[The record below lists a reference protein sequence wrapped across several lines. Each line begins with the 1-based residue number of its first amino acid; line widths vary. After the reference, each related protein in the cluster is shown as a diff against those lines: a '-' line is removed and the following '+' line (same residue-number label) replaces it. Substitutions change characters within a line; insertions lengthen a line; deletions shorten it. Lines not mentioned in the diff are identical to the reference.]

1 MTLIDQILGRS
12 PSDADAD
19 AAQGNDKDLRRVNQA
34 LVPALAVTGLVLL
47 ITGARTGAVGPTF
60 LWGISSL
67 AAGAAIGFLFG
78 IPRVSRGATE
88 AKPQA
93 AGGGGG
99 ASENTASAP
108 AADPAIRPNTNLEE
122 VSDWL
127 TKIIVGLG
135 LVHLGDIERLV
146 QRTAGN
152 AAAAMAQSP
161 GAAEASIATALI
173 VGLAIEGFFGGYIY
187 TRLFLQG
194 AFARSD
200 AQLDEARRRI
210 GKVVDR
216 TQPEEAADAG
226 QARVPSAAQIK
237 TATEVERLAEG
248 DPRAAIEKM
257 NELAAEYERV
267 RSSMAS
273 GPDRTRQM
281 RAVVARMT
289 VVALGAAGHLAQ
301 FSASV
306 RPGER
311 LAAVVILQL
320 RFDPAYS
327 AWLAQ
332 RLVEDRPFIGFQAAS
347 ALLAGSRLVGGTHLE
362 ALRAAVAEASQT
374 LEAKG
379 WKNDPARDRIIDEIL
394 APPQPPAAA
403 AG

>member
-1 MTLIDQILGRS
+1 MTMFDQILGRD
-12 PSDADAD
+12 PAGTDGDD
-19 AAQGNDKDLRRVNQA
+19 GHGNDKDLRRVNQA
-34 LVPALAVTGLVLL
+34 LIPALAVTAFVLL
-47 ITGARTGAVGPTF
+47 ITGARTGALGPTF

-78 IPRVSRGATE
+78 IPRVSRNAPGAKSD
-88 AKPQA
+88 AA
-93 AGGGGG
+93 AGAG
-99 ASENTASAP
+99 ASASASSP
-108 AADPAIRPNTNLEE
+108 AAPEAGIRPNTNLEE

-135 LVHLGDIERLV
+135 LVHLQDIERIV
-146 QRTAGN
+146 QRTAAN
-152 AAAAMAQSP
+152 AAAAMAQTP
-161 GAAEASIATALI
+161 GAAETSIATALI

-210 GKVVDR
+210 DRVVQR
-216 TQPEEAADAG
+216 TEPEDAAAAG
-226 QARVPSAAQIK
+226 EARVPSAAQLK

-257 NELAAEYERV
+257 TELAAEYERV
-267 RSSMAS
+267 RGAMVA
-273 GPDRTRQM
+273 GPERTRQM

-289 VVALGAAGHLAQ
+289 VVALGAAGQLAQ
-301 FSASV
+301 LAASV
-306 RPGER
+306 RAGER

-332 RLVEDRPFIGFQAAS
+332 RLVDDRPFIGFQAAS
-347 ALLAGSRLVGGTHLE
+347 ALLAGSRLVGGSQLE
-362 ALRAAVAEASQT
+362 ALRAAVAQANQT
-374 LEAKG
+374 LESKG
-379 WKNDPARDRIIDEIL
+379 WKNDPPRDRIIDEIL
-394 APPQPPAAA
+394 APPQPPASA